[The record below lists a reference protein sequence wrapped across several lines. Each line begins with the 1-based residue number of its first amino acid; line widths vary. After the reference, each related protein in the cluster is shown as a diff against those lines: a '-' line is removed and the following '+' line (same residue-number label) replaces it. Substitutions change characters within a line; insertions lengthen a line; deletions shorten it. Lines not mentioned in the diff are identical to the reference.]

1 MAGLNPARERDMASK
16 EDWLV
21 ELGQAVL
28 DGDEERASGAAV
40 RALKAG
46 LSPLEAIDSGL
57 VPGIQKAGRFW
68 DEGEYF
74 LPELVASA
82 QAMKAAMA
90 ILQPAL
96 SGARSTKAAVKVVI
110 GTVQGDIH
118 DIGKT
123 LVATLLSA
131 NGFEV
136 FDEGADVPLSRFIQR
151 AKEVDADLLCASA
164 LLTTTMSLQR
174 DLVLAAREAGLK
186 AKVCVGGAPV
196 TNEWAKAIGADGFAD
211 NAVAAVA
218 LARSL
223 VGHGA

>member
-1 MAGLNPARERDMASK
+1 MANKDEL
-16 EDWLV
+16 LT

-28 DGDEERASGAAV
+28 EGDEGRASEAAK
-40 RALKAG
+40 RALDLG
-46 LSPLEAIDSGL
+46 ILPLEAIDGGL
-57 VPGIQKAGRFW
+57 VPGIRQAGQLW

-90 ILQPAL
+90 IFKPVLE
-96 SGARSTKAAVKVVI
+96 GTKALKAAAKVVI
-110 GTVQGDIH
+110 GTVEGDIH

-136 FDEGADVPLSRFIQR
+136 FDEGADVPLSRFIER
-151 AKEVDADLLCASA
+151 SKEVDADLLCASA
-164 LLTTTMSLQR
+164 LLTTTMARQR
-174 DLVLAAREAGLK
+174 DIVKAAREAGLK

-196 TNEWAKAIGADGFAD
+196 TKEWAEAIGADGFAD

-223 VGHGA
+223 MAHGA

>member
-1 MAGLNPARERDMASK
+1 MSGKDELLAGLAN
-16 EDWLV
+16 
-21 ELGQAVL
+21 AVL
-28 DGDEERASGAAV
+28 EGDEEGAAAAAR
-40 RALKAG
+40 RALETG
-46 LSPLEAIDSGL
+46 LPPLEAIDAGL
-57 VPGIQKAGRFW
+57 VPGIRKAGALW

-90 ILQPAL
+90 VLDPAL
-96 SGARSTKAAVKVVI
+96 ERGGGAKAAAKVVI
-110 GTVQGDIH
+110 GTVEGDIH

-136 FDEGADVPLSRFIQR
+136 YDEGADVPLARFIQR
-151 AKEVDADLLCASA
+151 SKEVDADLLCASA
-164 LLTTTMSLQR
+164 LLTTTMARQK
-174 DLVLAAREAGLK
+174 DLVSAAREAGLK
-186 AKVCVGGAPV
+186 AKICVGGAPV
-196 TNEWAKAIGADGFAD
+196 TREWAEAIGADGFAD

>member
-1 MAGLNPARERDMASK
+1 MANGNEL
-16 EDWLV
+16 LL
-21 ELGQAVL
+21 ELGRVVL
-28 DGDEERASGAAV
+28 EGDEERAPNAAR
-40 RALKAG
+40 RALEAG
-46 LSPLEAIDSGL
+46 LSPLEAIDGGL
-57 VPGIQKAGRFW
+57 VPGLQKAGQLW

-90 ILQPAL
+90 VLRPAL
-96 SGARSTKAAVKVVI
+96 GESKSAKTAARVVI
-110 GTVQGDIH
+110 GTVEGDIH

-136 FDEGADVPLSRFIQR
+136 FDEGADVPLSRFIQKS
-151 AKEVDADLLCASA
+151 KEVDADLLCASA
-164 LLTTTMSLQR
+164 LLTTTMSRQR
-174 DLVLAAREAGLK
+174 DLVLAAHEAGLR
-186 AKVCVGGAPV
+186 AKICVGGAPV
-196 TNEWAKAIGADGFAD
+196 TKAWAEAIGADGFAD